1 MAEPNKTEATAN
13 PNSPELSPKPYS
25 TVFIE
30 SIVPLITAVSN
41 PNKNPPNAVYYLN
54 YILPI
59 LIVLLISYYFPLLC
73 SLNHSSNLVPFS
85 SGKFSYI

>member
-41 PNKNPPNAVYYLN
+41 PNKNPPNAAIIEI
-54 YILPI
+54 YITDFNCAVDFI
-59 LIVLLISYYFPLLC
+59 LFPS
-73 SLNHSSNLVPFS
+73 SLFT
-85 SGKFSYI
+85 